1 MLVHAPCLLES
12 NGGPRNYTVQDFLRV
27 AGSIDTGITIVACD
41 LYRVP
46 SLSSWRHEFLLV
58 HVELGVNREKLML
71 IIERFPG
78 NNAMRAAVS
87 DGGIAKDTITVMR
100 ARESH
105 GYWQKAGQLPKCRGT
120 LRWSDQ
126 PPHLLDVI
134 TMADA
139 ASATFKYYNCYVRQ
153 CYWYARVIL
162 ASMAEAFPSCTK
174 EGATYFANRRF
185 AVFGA
190 YKISQVQVLVNLQ
203 TVYGDG
209 KCPCPPP
216 LIVTPDSLR
225 TIRSVLAGYL
235 KNCLAQLPCAQPA
248 AAIVNRCRGRT
259 LGREPSTAGGWT

>member
-1 MLVHAPCLLES
+1 MLAHAPCLLES
-12 NGGPRNYTVQDFLRV
+12 NEGSRKYTVRDFLRV
-27 AGSIDTGITIVACD
+27 AGSVKTEMTISACD

-58 HVELGVNREKLML
+58 HVEIGVDREKLML

-78 NNAMRAAVS
+78 NNAIRAAVS

-105 GYWQKAGQLPKCRGT
+105 GYWQRVGQPPKCRGT
-120 LRWSDQ
+120 LRWSGR
-126 PPHLLDVI
+126 PPHLLDII

-139 ASATFKYYNCYVRQ
+139 ASTTFKYYNCYVRQ

-162 ASMAEAFPSCTK
+162 ASMAEAFPSCTT
-174 EGATYFANRRF
+174 EGTTSFANRRF

-190 YKISQVQVLVNLQ
+190 YKISQVQALVNLQ
-203 TVYGDG
+203 TVYGGG
-209 KCPCPPP
+209 KCLRPPP

-225 TIRSVLAGYL
+225 TMRSHLAGYL

-248 AAIVNRCRGRT
+248 AVIVNRCCGRT
-259 LGREPSTAGGWT
+259 LGREPNAAGGWT